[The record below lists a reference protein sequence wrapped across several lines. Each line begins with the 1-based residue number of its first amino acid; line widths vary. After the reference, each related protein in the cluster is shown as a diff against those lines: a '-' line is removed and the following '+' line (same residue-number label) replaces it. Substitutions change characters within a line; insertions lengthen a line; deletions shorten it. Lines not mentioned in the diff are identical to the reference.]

1 VSSAQG
7 TNILI
12 NLFSNVT
19 VNAAMGIAA
28 QVNAAVYSFVAN
40 FQTAFNPQ
48 IVKLYAAK
56 DYGYFIRLLFQTSK
70 ISFYLLFFLVLPLY
84 INAEFALQLWLKEV
98 PEYTVAFTRLI
109 LLFSL
114 IDAIA
119 GPLWMSI
126 QATGNIK
133 KYQLIVSC
141 FIFANLPLSFL
152 FLFLG
157 FSPVWVLIIKTALN
171 VITLVWRVWFLRGRI
186 QLPVW
191 GFLRGVILPV
201 AGISLISGAVVFF
214 LCNQFSGWTRL
225 VLSVSLSIICTGCL
239 VYFIGLTAG
248 EKSRLKKWI
257 ENKVQSHRSA
267 R

>member
-1 VSSAQG
+1 MYQLSS
-7 TNILI
+7 
-12 NLFSNVT
+12 
-19 VNAAMGIAA
+19 
-28 QVNAAVYSFVAN
+28 
-40 FQTAFNPQ
+40 
-48 IVKLYAAK
+48 
-56 DYGYFIRLLFQTSK
+56 
-70 ISFYLLFFLVLPLY
+70 

-152 FLFLG
+152 FLFLE
-157 FSPVWVLIIKTALN
+157 FSPVWVLIIKVMLNAL
-171 VITLVWRVWFLRGRI
+171 TLAWRVWFLRSRI

-191 GFLRGVILPV
+191 SFLREVIMPITV
-201 AGISLISGAVVFF
+201 TSVVSSAVVFF
-214 LCNQFSGWTRL
+214 LCNQFSGWMRF
-225 VLSVSLSIICTGCL
+225 VLSVSLSIICTGSL
-239 VYFIGLTAG
+239 VYFIGLNTK
-248 EKSRLKKWI
+248 EKAQLKGLI
-257 ENKVQSHRSA
+257 ENKIQSHRAA